1 MTSSLARAFVRQ
13 RRTVWLALGLC
24 VAAMWI
30 SIPLGK
36 WQVGVFL
43 SIGILLSLV
52 NHVLTERTLL
62 TSVELGELLSRKQYA
77 TSALVR
83 LLGVSLVA
91 VVVTVA
97 FWPNGALVLF
107 GLALFH
113 MIVLVFTGIPLLKEI
128 KKA

>member
-1 MTSSLARAFVRQ
+1 MSASLFSALSRQ
-13 RRTVWLALGLC
+13 RKTVWLALGLC
-24 VAAMWI
+24 VAAIWI
-30 SIPLGK
+30 SAPLGK
-36 WQVGVFL
+36 WQAGVFL
-43 SIGILLSLV
+43 SVGILLSLV

-62 TSVELGELLSRKQYA
+62 TSVEYGELLTRKQYA
-77 TSALVR
+77 TSSLVR

-91 VVVTVA
+91 VAVTVA

-113 MIVLVFTGIPLLKEI
+113 LIVLVFTGIPLLKEI

>member
-1 MTSSLARAFVRQ
+1 MSSSLARALSRQ

-24 VAAMWI
+24 VAAVWI
-30 SIPLGK
+30 SAPLGK

-43 SIGILLSLV
+43 SIGVLLSLV
-52 NHVLTERTLL
+52 NHILTERTLL
-62 TSVELGELLSRKQYA
+62 NSVEDGELLTRKQYA
-77 TSALVR
+77 TSSLVR

-91 VVVTVA
+91 IAITVA

>member
-1 MTSSLARAFVRQ
+1 MTSSLVRAFVRQ

-62 TSVELGELLSRKQYA
+62 TSVELGELLNRKQYA

>member
-1 MTSSLARAFVRQ
+1 MTSSLVQAFVRQ
-13 RRTVWLALGLC
+13 RRTVWLALGMC

-30 SIPLGK
+30 STPLGK
-36 WQVGVFL
+36 WEVGVFL
-43 SIGILLSLV
+43 SIGVLLSLV

-62 TSVELGELLSRKQYA
+62 TSVEFGELLTRKQYA

-83 LLGVSLVA
+83 LLGISLVA

>member
-1 MTSSLARAFVRQ
+1 MTSSLAKAFVRQ

-30 SIPLGK
+30 STPLGK

-62 TSVELGELLSRKQYA
+62 TSVEVGELLTRKQYA

-83 LLGVSLVA
+83 LLGISLVA

>member
-1 MTSSLARAFVRQ
+1 MTSSLVRAFGRQ

-30 SIPLGK
+30 SVPLGK

-62 TSVELGELLSRKQYA
+62 TSVEVGELLTRKQYA

-113 MIVLVFTGIPLLKEI
+113 LIVLVFTGIPLLKEI

>member
-1 MTSSLARAFVRQ
+1 MTSSLARAFGRQ

-30 SIPLGK
+30 SVPLGK

-62 TSVELGELLSRKQYA
+62 TSVEVGELLTRKQYA

-113 MIVLVFTGIPLLKEI
+113 LIVLVFTGIPLLKEI

>member
-1 MTSSLARAFVRQ
+1 MSSSLARALSRQ
-13 RRTVWLALGLC
+13 RKTVWLALGLC
-24 VAAMWI
+24 VAAVWI
-30 SIPLGK
+30 SAPLGR

-43 SIGILLSLV
+43 SIGILLSLA

-62 TSVELGELLSRKQYA
+62 TSVEDGDMLTRKQYA
-77 TSALVR
+77 TSSLVR

-91 VVVTVA
+91 VALTIA